1 MHTPAADFTLTWPH
15 SLLSGYGLLRFPAV
29 WKARSPGGCYA
40 LNAALLL
47 TTSVASTQELIPSRR
62 KLVHG
67 TRSWMS
73 GNAPN
78 ALTCHASTE
87 VHNTRIYVRH
97 LVLRDEP
104 QQLAQAC
111 LAHTVSLL
119 QRTLPDMLY
128 RVRAK
133 THDTGPFSQ
142 PLTASL
148 RLPG

>member
-1 MHTPAADFTLTWPH
+1 M
-15 SLLSGYGLLRFPAV
+15 
-29 WKARSPGGCYA
+29 
-40 LNAALLL
+40 L
-47 TTSVASTQELIPSRR
+47 TTLVASTQELIPSRR

-128 RVRAK
+128 RVSAMIRE
-133 THDTGPFSQ
+133 
-142 PLTASL
+142 
-148 RLPG
+148 